1 MTVTVRPATVDDISF
16 VWTCRQELANS
27 VARQS
32 RSSENFTN
40 HQKWLTH
47 AVAQSDRIFLVV
59 LLDGNPVGYVR
70 FDPLSES
77 AGWRVSLCISKSARG
92 DGLGKAALAAGC
104 QAADDADFWPQIADI
119 HPTNTASERVFA
131 SCGFVPIDN
140 TQWPDEFRRYARY
153 TQKKELIS

>member
-16 VWTCRQELANS
+16 VWACRQELANS

-32 RSSENFTN
+32 RSSENFTD
-40 HQKWLTH
+40 HQKWMTQ
-47 AVAQSDRIFLVV
+47 AIAQSDRLFLVAM
-59 LLDGNPVGYVR
+59 LDGNPVGYVR

-77 AGWRVSLCISKSARG
+77 AGWRVSLFISTSARG
-92 DGLGKAALAAGC
+92 DGRGQAALAAGC
-104 QAADDADFWPQIADI
+104 QAADDADLSPQIADI

-131 SCGFVPIDN
+131 SCGFVPIDDI
-140 TQWPDEFRRYARY
+140 QWPNEFRRYARC